1 MNRAERRAAAHAARK
16 AERKAG
22 FPLPQQQPQ
31 AELETSEPDVPV
43 TAAEQQ
49 PEPVS
54 APTQN
59 KREISDAQREANI
72 RNAQKSTGPTSTA
85 GLQKISQNALKT
97 GLTGRQVLLPE
108 DDAALYETM
117 VRDYQALFEPL
128 GPEETALLQSIVDTR
143 WRLSRFPGLESAAI
157 DLGKRMLVEA
167 DPELAENPA
176 PVLEMQARSHV
187 EKKLRNLE
195 LQENRLV
202 RRREREMKEL
212 RELQAI
218 RKAEEKEK
226 AAKAESAKPNPVN
239 APIKNGFV
247 FSTTEIA
254 AYLATLTPEA
264 REIFVKEVL
273 TSAASNAETMQ
284 NAA

>member
-1 MNRAERRAAAHAARK
+1 MNRTERRAAAHAARK

-22 FPLPQQQPQ
+22 FPQPQQQRPQ
-31 AELETSEPDVPV
+31 AELETSEPVVATEQEPV
-43 TAAEQQ
+43 TA
-49 PEPVS
+49 
-54 APTQN
+54 PTQD

-108 DDAALYETM
+108 DDAALYENM
-117 VRDYQALFEPL
+117 VRDYQALFEPV

-157 DLGKRMLVEA
+157 DLGKRMLVEVDPDLA
-167 DPELAENPA
+167 DNPA

-212 RELQAI
+212 RELQAA

-239 APIKNGFV
+239 APVKNGFV

-254 AYLATLTPEA
+254 AYLATLAPEA
-264 REIFVKEVL
+264 REFFVKEVL
-273 TSAASNAETMQ
+273 TSTASNAETMQ
-284 NAA
+284 TAA